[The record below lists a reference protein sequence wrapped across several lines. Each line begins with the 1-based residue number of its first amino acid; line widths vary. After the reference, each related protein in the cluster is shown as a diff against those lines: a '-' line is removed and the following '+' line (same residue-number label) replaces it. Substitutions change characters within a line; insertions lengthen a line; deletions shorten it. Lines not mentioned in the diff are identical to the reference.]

1 MAIDIALRR
10 GGVETEYGY
19 FPMAIKRELIDKIKL
34 DNLLKLNVV
43 WMN

>member
-1 MAIDIALRR
+1 MAIDIAVRR
-10 GGVETEYGY
+10 GGAEMKYGY
-19 FPMAIKRELIDKIKL
+19 FPMAIKRELIAKIKL